1 MFNAVQDYAISLL
14 PSRRRRSQS
23 GWQSF
28 NAVCCQHNGDSADT
42 RGRGGVMTNPNG
54 SIAYHCFNCQFKTS
68 YTPGRPLSF
77 KFRKLLRWLGGDQNE
92 IQRLVIEALRIKDL
106 IEPDKI
112 EEPQET
118 IEFERRSL
126 PAEAKSF
133 WALAEF
139 YKLADNNNLPANFV
153 HAVNYVVDRK
163 IDCNRYDF
171 YWTPEVEHKL
181 AHRVIVPFKYK
192 NEIVG
197 YTARAINDGIKPKYY
212 SNHPADFVFNL
223 DNQRPDNK
231 FVIVCEGTFDAMSV
245 DGVSVQSN
253 EISEQQAE
261 LIEQLGRP
269 VIFVPDFD
277 RHVNKQGREVWP
289 GYAAVEQA
297 VEYGWSVSFPVWR
310 ENCKDINSAV
320 QKYGKL
326 FVLKAILDAQESNP
340 LKIKL
345 MKNK

>member
-1 MFNAVQDYAISLL
+1 
-14 PSRRRRSQS
+14 
-23 GWQSF
+23 
-28 NAVCCQHNGDSADT
+28 
-42 RGRGGVMTNPNG
+42 
-54 SIAYHCFNCQFKTS
+54 
-68 YTPGRPLSF
+68 LSF
-77 KFRKLLRWLGGDQNE
+77 KFRKLLRWLGGDTNE
-92 IQRLVIEALRIKDL
+92 IQRLVIEALRVRDL

-112 EEPQET
+112 EEDKEPVT
-118 IEFERRSL
+118 FERRAL
-126 PAEAKSF
+126 PTEAKSF

-139 YKLADNNNLPANFV
+139 YKLADNNNLPTNFV
-153 HAVNYVVDRK
+153 QAVNYVVDRK
-163 IDCNRYDF
+163 IDCKKYDF

-197 YTARAINDGIKPKYY
+197 YTARAVNDGIKPKYH

-245 DGVSVQSN
+245 DGVSVQTN
-253 EISEQQAE
+253 AISEQQAE
-261 LIEQLGRP
+261 LIEQLGKP

-297 VEYGWSVSFPVWR
+297 IEYGWSVSFPIWS
-310 ENCKDINSAV
+310 ETCKDINSAV

-326 FVLKAILDAQESNP
+326 FVLKAIIDAQQSNP